1 MLKTEFLE
9 QLRAGL
15 AGLPQED
22 IDGRVAFYSEMID
35 DRMEEGLSEEEAVAG
50 AGKISDIVTET
61 LNDIPLKKIV
71 KENMAIKRSRSGWE
85 IVLLILGFPLWFPLL
100 IAAVA
105 ILFSLYM
112 VLWSLVISLWA
123 IEVSLWACAL
133 AGIVIAVFCGIKG
146 KLLPCLAMLGIGLF
160 AAGLSILLFYGCVA
174 ATKGMIPL
182 TKKILR
188 GFKKLFIRKERSK

>member
-85 IVLLILGFPLWFPLL
+85 IALLILGFPLWFPLL
-100 IAAVA
+100 VAAVA
-105 ILFSLYM
+105 ILFSLYI
-112 VLWSLVISLWA
+112 VLWSLVITLWA
-123 IEVSLWACAL
+123 IEMSLWACAL
-133 AGIVIAVFCGIKG
+133 AGLVMAVFYGIKG
-146 KLLPCLAMLGIGLF
+146 DLLPCLALLGLGLF
-160 AAGLSILLFYGCVA
+160 AAGLSILLFFGCVA

>member
-71 KENMAIKRSRSGWE
+71 KENMATKRSRSGGE
-85 IVLLILGFPLWFPLL
+85 IALLILGFPLWFPLL
-100 IAAVA
+100 VAAVA
-105 ILFSLYM
+105 VLFSLYI
-112 VLWSLVISLWA
+112 VLWSLVITLWA

-133 AGIVIAVFCGIKG
+133 AGIVMAVFYGIKG
-146 KLLPCLAMLGIGLF
+146 NLLPCLALLGLGLF
-160 AAGLSILLFYGCVA
+160 AAGLSILLFFGCVA

-182 TKKILR
+182 TKGILR

>member
-85 IVLLILGFPLWFPLL
+85 IALLILGFPLWFPLL
-100 IAAVA
+100 VAAVA
-105 ILFSLYM
+105 ILFSLYI
-112 VLWSLVISLWA
+112 VLWSLVITLWA
-123 IEVSLWACAL
+123 IEMSLWACAL
-133 AGIVIAVFCGIKG
+133 AGLVMAVFYGIKSD
-146 KLLPCLAMLGIGLF
+146 LLPCLALLGLGLF
-160 AAGLSILLFYGCVA
+160 AAGLSILLFFGCVA

>member
-85 IVLLILGFPLWFPLL
+85 IALLILGFPLWFPLL
-100 IAAVA
+100 VAAVA
-105 ILFSLYM
+105 ILFSLYI
-112 VLWSLVISLWA
+112 VLWSLVITLWA
-123 IEVSLWACAL
+123 IEMSFWACAL
-133 AGIVIAVFCGIKG
+133 AGLVMAVFYGIKG
-146 KLLPCLAMLGIGLF
+146 DLLPCLALLGLGLF
-160 AAGLSILLFYGCVA
+160 AAGLSILLFFGCVA
-174 ATKGMIPL
+174 ASKGMIPL
-182 TKKILR
+182 TKTILR

>member
-71 KENMAIKRSRSGWE
+71 KENMATKRSLSGGE
-85 IVLLILGFPLWFPLL
+85 IALLILGFPLWFPLL
-100 IAAVA
+100 IAAIA
-105 ILFSLYM
+105 ILFSLYI
-112 VLWSLVISLWA
+112 VLWSLVITLWA
-123 IEVSLWACAL
+123 IELALWACAL
-133 AGIVIAVFCGIKG
+133 AGIALAVYYGVKG
-146 KLLPCLAMLGIGLF
+146 ELPACLAMLGIGLF
-160 AAGLSILLFYGCVA
+160 AAGLSILLFFGCVA

-188 GFKKLFIRKERSK
+188 GIKKLFIRKERAK